1 MSTAHERFIKDKE
14 VVSLARKIAEEY
26 GDPDKETHNIP
37 LYESFIFGALYE
49 TAYAIGMSYVDTE
62 LFRVKFTETLNQMS
76 KESIKDK
83 SNDQRY
89 CDTTS

>member
-26 GDPDKETHNIP
+26 GDPDKETHSIP

-49 TAYAIGMSYVDTE
+49 TAYSIGMSYSDTE
-62 LFRVKFTETLNQMS
+62 LFRDEMIDTLKQMS
-76 KESIKDK
+76 KEYVKVQT
-83 SNDQRY
+83 NDQ
-89 CDTTS
+89 